1 MSRKYTWFEKLARK
15 NKILAKVLAT
25 FIIVLVYVIGAP
37 LGMLFETFIQ
47 LKRAWNAF
55 SFREIG
61 RQYLG
66 LFDSHKEFMED
77 IDRVVDEQIRDE
89 LENVNEEFKNV

>member
-15 NKILAKVLAT
+15 NKILAKSLGT
-25 FIIVLVYVIGAP
+25 LIVVIVYLVGAP
-37 LGMLFETFIQ
+37 LGVAVETFIQ

-61 RQYLG
+61 RQCQG
-66 LFDSHKEFMED
+66 LFIKHKEFMED
-77 IDRVVDEQIRDE
+77 IDRAVDEQIRDD
-89 LENVNEEFKNV
+89 LESANE